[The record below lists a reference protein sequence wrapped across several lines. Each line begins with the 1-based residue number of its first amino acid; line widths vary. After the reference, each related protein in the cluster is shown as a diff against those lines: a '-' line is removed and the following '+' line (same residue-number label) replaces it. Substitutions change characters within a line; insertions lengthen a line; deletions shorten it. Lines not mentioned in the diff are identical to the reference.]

1 MPARTF
7 SGTSFCERLPRLKA
21 HDLSNRQLRGVA
33 RPTNPPTTAPYPS
46 NMLISA
52 ITTLSIPQSRSPA
65 SQSAATSRTTTSRL
79 AALFS
84 KPTVAET
91 GVSDLPPVVPA
102 PAGLLAES
110 PAPANDAAPSTLS
123 PTVDVPVL
131 AVGKVVRH
139 DEVLASLR
147 SATSAHVKAL
157 VRNIEGAHG
166 EADVSTTL
174 ASLVER
180 FCPASAAPATR
191 TSGKPATTPTSTS
204 ATSLLDAD
212 PLAVADAYQEAM
224 HAVRLD
230 LTRNIGSA
238 PSAPADSSVAPSLED
253 FSQLEERVDASL
265 EKIEQIVT
273 SVLYDRLF
281 ALPSARDLQED
292 ENLASRIAA
301 LNVLEL
307 DLEHL
312 GLDLGDEEGLVG
324 WEGRSSNARDSLE
337 DLAALVGKGA

>member
-1 MPARTF
+1 
-7 SGTSFCERLPRLKA
+7 
-21 HDLSNRQLRGVA
+21 
-33 RPTNPPTTAPYPS
+33 
-46 NMLISA
+46 
-52 ITTLSIPQSRSPA
+52 
-65 SQSAATSRTTTSRL
+65 
-79 AALFS
+79 
-84 KPTVAET
+84 
-91 GVSDLPPVVPA
+91 
-102 PAGLLAES
+102 
-110 PAPANDAAPSTLS
+110 
-123 PTVDVPVL
+123 
-131 AVGKVVRH
+131 
-139 DEVLASLR
+139 
-147 SATSAHVKAL
+147 VKAL